1 MEIWKTI
8 ENFDKYE
15 VSNYGNVRFKVI
27 KRSKH
32 ENRPPQ
38 ISYRLL
44 RPCTKSGYA
53 TVQISNSYYISTR
66 LVHRLVAKAFI
77 PNPDNLPQVNHKDEN
92 TLNNNVENLE
102 WCTNEYNSNY
112 GTRNVRISNTSK
124 RNMKLCKKVLQYDL
138 KGNFIK
144 EWDSLEQIYREC
156 GFTKPNISKC
166 CNNKGKTA
174 YKYIWK
180 FKQ

>member
-53 TVQISNSYYISTR
+53 TVQISNSYYILTR
-66 LVHRLVAKAFI
+66 LVHRLEAKAFK

-112 GTRNVRISNTSK
+112 GTRNVRISKNSK
-124 RNMKLCKKVLQYDL
+124 RNRKLWKTVLQY
-138 KGNFIK
+138 
-144 EWDSLEQIYREC
+144 E
-156 GFTKPNISKC
+156 
-166 CNNKGKTA
+166 
-174 YKYIWK
+174 
-180 FKQ
+180 